1 MAEPLEMIFD
11 DGTKLPATRCKF
23 CQTPMILGYRCAG
36 CEAKG
41 YREAARE
48 VRAQMA
54 LLSAQLDRWSRD

>member
-1 MAEPLEMIFD
+1 MAELVKMVFD
-11 DGTKLPATRCKF
+11 DGSELAVIRCPH
-23 CQTPMILGYRCAG
+23 CQTPTLADYRCAG

-54 LLSAQLDRWSRD
+54 LLSAQLDRWSRN